1 MIRASSTTDPGK
13 SRRLGLLTAGLLLS
27 VVTPALSAPAMR
39 ALAPKTASPK
49 PTEARHSAGYRRMLS
64 FPRKP
69 VQLRVP
75 RLGRDV
81 ERMVLKNGMVLYL
94 LEEHRLPIVRISGT
108 LRAGSSFV
116 PRDREIAMSM
126 LGSQLRQ
133 GGTKTRSFEQ
143 LNEELEFIGASIESS
158 TGAEQSGAS
167 LDVLSKD
174 VDLGVRLF
182 ADVLM
187 NPAFDPR
194 QLEITKGQAIEGIRR
209 RNDQPASI
217 VSRYFARLLY
227 TPEHPAGRAGFRT
240 IAEVEQVNREQLVA
254 LHRKYYGPNNLWLAV
269 VGDFKRNEMVARL
282 EDAFAGWQPVDA
294 TIIAREKQQ
303 LPRATGKNNPGV
315 FLIRRPLPQ
324 ASVRLGHFAV
334 DRTNPDRYAL
344 VLMNEILGGSGFTS
358 RVTERVRSDE
368 GLAYS
373 VGTAI
378 DTTGRDLGTFRA
390 GLQTK
395 TGSVGPAIQAV
406 MEEVRR
412 IREQPVS
419 EQELNRVQESF
430 INSYIFRFDSPLFN
444 VVQLMQLEYDG
455 LPSNYYETLLD
466 RYRAVARQDIQ
477 RVARKYLQP
486 EQLTFL
492 VVGDV
497 QEKDPVWGRLGRV
510 NTLTLE
516 DAAAPRTTGGAP
528 GGAEVPGSPGRGH

>member
-81 ERMVLKNGMVLYL
+81 ERTVLKNGMVLYL
-94 LEEHRLPIVRISGT
+94 LEEHRLPIVRISAT
-108 LRAGSSFV
+108 IRAGSSFV
-116 PRDREIAMSM
+116 PRDQEIAMSM
-126 LGSQLRQ
+126 LGGQMRQ
-133 GGTKTRSFEQ
+133 DGTRNRSFEQ
-143 LNEELEFIGASIESS
+143 LNEELEFIGASIETS

-167 LDVLSKD
+167 LDVLTKD
-174 VDLGVRLF
+174 VGLGVRLF

-187 NPAFDPR
+187 NPAFDPK
-194 QLEITKGQAIEGIRR
+194 QLEITKGQTIEGIRR

-227 TPEHPAGRAGFRT
+227 TIEHPAGRAGFRT
-240 IAEVEQVNREQLVA
+240 IPEVESVERDQLAA

-269 VGDFKRNEMVARL
+269 VGDFKRSEMVKRL

-294 TIIAREKQQ
+294 AAIAREKQQ
-303 LPRATGKNNPGV
+303 LPRASGKNNPGV
-315 FLIRRPLPQ
+315 FLIRRPLQQ

-344 VLMNEILGGSGFTS
+344 VLMNEILGGGGFSS
-358 RVTERVRSDE
+358 RITERVRSDE

-378 DTTGRDLGTFRA
+378 DTAGRDLGTFRA

-395 TGSVGPAIQAV
+395 TRSVGPAIQAIL
-406 MEEVRR
+406 EEIRR
-412 IREQPVS
+412 IREQPVT
-419 EQELNRVQESF
+419 ERELSRVKEGF

-466 RYRAVARQDIQ
+466 RYRAVTREDIL
-477 RVARKYLQP
+477 RVARKYLHP
-486 EQLTFL
+486 DQLTFL

-497 QEKDPVWGRLGRV
+497 QEKDAGWSRLGRV
-510 NTLTLE
+510 TPLTL
-516 DAAAPRTTGGAP
+516 DDPGAQQTTGSAP
-528 GGAEVPGSPGRGH
+528 GAAGTPGRFP